1 MLLLYIPYEFC
12 GPHPEPSANRRKSE
26 PAPRAR
32 RDSDPPPAAPREE
45 SPPPPTPDQPAVNLA
60 ETIPPEIMEK
70 VKTWKV
76 KQAAITQGRFFGFI

>member
-1 MLLLYIPYEFC
+1 
-12 GPHPEPSANRRKSE
+12 
-26 PAPRAR
+26 
-32 RDSDPPPAAPREE
+32 
-45 SPPPPTPDQPAVNLA
+45 VNLA